1 MVIEPDGDQ
10 GWRLRTAAADGYAGS
25 SVEVEA

>member
-10 GWRLRTAAADGYAGS
+10 GWRLRTAAADSRAAS
-25 SVEVEA
+25 SVELEA